1 MDAQDGYA
9 ATRQFT
15 VSIGDGYGTTICTFE
30 TLPLVPLKC
39 TGIRKGKGSRD
50 TTRIHVLL
58 GLEEQ
63 KCACQGL
70 SF

>member
-50 TTRIHVLL
+50 AIPL
-58 GLEEQ
+58 GYTFSWAWKNKNALV
-63 KCACQGL
+63 KG
-70 SF
+70 